1 MRGLFDTLM
10 ALMRQTAA
18 ATLDDRA
25 PTAATRGTRRY
36 RCRCGR
42 PVFFRNS
49 VCTACG
55 SALGYVPEIGRVLPL
70 DAGPAPGLWLVAEE
84 PLVAPAT
91 PATAV
96 RPAPAAPPAAARRL
110 YARCANFDTTA
121 GCNWLVALTTTTAQS
136 PSQSQS
142 QSQGTPPASPA
153 PMLCRACRLN
163 RTIPDLSDPVA
174 AELWRRMELARRRLV
189 SQLISIGLPVA
200 SRVPAANEDPQRG
213 LMFDVLRPL
222 PGGPPVMTG
231 HDDGLITLNLD
242 EADDAL
248 RERLRVEMR
257 EPYRTLLGH
266 FRHEVGHYYWDRLV
280 DNTPWVE
287 GYRQLFGDEREDYAA
302 ALQRHYAQG
311 PAPDWALRHV
321 SSYASTHPWEDWA
334 ETWAH
339 YLHMLDTLDTALS
352 FGLDASDVEFDA
364 DPYTKMDLW
373 RADDPGA
380 EEFLGFVNGWVEL
393 TGVLNEL
400 SRSMGQP
407 DYYPFVLPRPV
418 VAKLQFV
425 HLVVRRSIA

>member
-10 ALMRQTAA
+10 ALMRQTTAA
-18 ATLDDRA
+18 ALDDRA
-25 PTAATRGTRRY
+25 PSASLRGTRRY

-49 VCTACG
+49 ACTACG
-55 SALGYVPEIGRVLPL
+55 SALGYVAERGRVLSI
-70 DAGPAPGLWLVAEE
+70 DAGPVPGLWMVARE
-84 PLVAPAT
+84 
-91 PATAV
+91 TAAA
-96 RPAPAAPPAAARRL
+96 RASPGPAAVIPARRL
-110 YARCANFDTTA
+110 YARCSNFHTSA
-121 GCNWLVALTTTTAQS
+121 GCNWLVALESTCAAGDPT
-136 PSQSQS
+136 
-142 QSQGTPPASPA
+142 PASPA

-163 RTIPDLSDPVA
+163 RTIPDLGDPVA
-174 AELWRRMELARRRLV
+174 AELWRRMELARRRLI

-213 LMFDVLRPL
+213 LMFDVLRPR

-231 HDDGLITLNLD
+231 HAHGLITLNLD
-242 EADDAL
+242 EADDPT
-248 RERLRVEMR
+248 RERTRAEMH

-280 DNTPWVE
+280 MGTPWIDGV
-287 GYRQLFGDEREDYAA
+287 RQLFGDERADYAA

-311 PAPDWALRHV
+311 PAPDWAMRHV

-364 DPYTKMDLW
+364 DPFTKHDLW
-373 RADDPGA
+373 RPDDPGA
-380 EEFLGFVNGWVEL
+380 AEFLGFVNGWVEL

-425 HLVVRRSIA
+425 HLVVRGAAEAASAAQGLAEEAA

>member
-1 MRGLFDTLM
+1 MRGLFDTLT
-10 ALMRQTAA
+10 ALMRQAA
-18 ATLDDRA
+18 ASAPARSA
-25 PTAATRGTRRY
+25 SPTAMRGTRRY

-49 VCTACG
+49 ACNACG
-55 SALGYVPEIGRVLPL
+55 SALGYVPETSRLLPL
-70 DAGPAPGLWLVAEE
+70 DPGPAPGLWLLAQE
-84 PLVAPAT
+84 PTTSAP
-91 PATAV
+91 
-96 RPAPAAPPAAARRL
+96 RAPLAPRRL
-110 YARCANFDTTA
+110 YARCANFDTAA
-121 GCNWLVALTTTTAQS
+121 GCNWLVALTSTL
-136 PSQSQS
+136 
-142 QSQGTPPASPA
+142 PPASPTEA
-153 PMLCRACRLN
+153 PPVSPGPMLCRACRLN
-163 RTIPDLSDPVA
+163 RTIPDLGDPTA
-174 AELWRRMELARRRLV
+174 AELWRRIELARRRLV
-189 SQLISIGLPVA
+189 SQLIAVGLPVA

-213 LMFDVLRPL
+213 LMFDVLRAL

-231 HDDGLITLNLD
+231 HANGLITLNLD
-242 EADDAL
+242 EADDAM
-248 RERLRVEMR
+248 RERIRVEMR

-280 DNTPWVE
+280 LGTPWID
-287 GYRQLFGDEREDYAA
+287 GYRRLFGDETEDYAA

-364 DPYTKMDLW
+364 DPYTKADLW
-373 RADDPGA
+373 RPDDPGA

-393 TGVLNEL
+393 TSVLNEL

-425 HLVVRRSIA
+425 HLVVRGASG